1 MSVQE
6 HDVIDMVFPDKE
18 KLYLGITDTLRW
30 SDDGSDMTADM
41 EHAHHLTEKIAT
53 YTEFVSEGDI
63 WEQIDKNEYGH
74 LQVVV
79 LVVSQFPLNVTGQAT
94 LSSLS
99 QMVSEENI
107 ELKQVS
113 AAQLQTMLAR

>member
-18 KLYLGITDTLRW
+18 NLYLGITDTLRW
-30 SDDGSDMTADM
+30 SDNGSDMAADM

-53 YTEFVSEGDI
+53 YAEFVSEGDI

-79 LVVSQFPLNVTGQAT
+79 LIVSQFPLNATGQAT
-94 LSSLS
+94 LNSLS

-113 AAQLQTMLAR
+113 ASELETMLAP